1 MSELSFETSYED
13 EVTAE
18 IMDWALDT
26 MPDEV
31 KGMSIEDIADK
42 YWEAHLDDAP
52 DTDAFSVLPDF
63 DAEEPLT
70 DLTKTYGNQP
80 NETS

>member
-1 MSELSFETSYED
+1 MSFETSYED
-13 EVTAE
+13 QVTVE

-31 KGMSIEDIADK
+31 IGMTLEDITDK
-42 YWEAHLDDAP
+42 YWKAHLGEVEN
-52 DTDAFSVLPDF
+52 TDNFSVLPDF
-63 DAEEPLT
+63 DEDLIT
-70 DLTKTYGNQP
+70 DLTKTYWKQP

>member
-1 MSELSFETSYED
+1 MSELGFETSYED

-31 KGMSIEDIADK
+31 KGMTIEDIADK
-42 YWEAHLDDAP
+42 YWEAHLDNVP
-52 DTDAFSVLPDF
+52 DTDAFTVLSDF
-63 DAEEPLT
+63 DTEPLT
-70 DLTKTYGNQP
+70 DLTKTYGEQP
-80 NETS
+80 DEAF

>member
-1 MSELSFETSYED
+1 MSELGFETSYED

-42 YWEAHLDDAP
+42 YWEAHLDGAP

-63 DAEEPLT
+63 DVEPLT
-70 DLTKTYGNQP
+70 DLTKTYGKQP
-80 NETS
+80 DETF